1 MLKIFWKPHAIRQ
14 LGRWTIKRKEVTRK
28 IDFANLDNCCCGD
41 SSTLKKKAVAHVNSL
56 EKKNYTSHKN

>member
-14 LGRWTIKRKEVTRK
+14 LGRWAIKRKEVTRK
-28 IDFANLDNCCCGD
+28 IDFANLDNCCCGG
-41 SSTLKKKAVAHVNSL
+41 SSTWKKAVAHGNSS